1 MASSVGMRRFAV
13 TAMAAVLA
21 CVLGGCGGF
30 GGGPKYDI
38 TVSLDEAWTSGG
50 RTPTLEVDLVGA
62 NASQAGPLR
71 SASVGQYFSA
81 GDPFRAAQDK
91 ATLTFTSQD
100 ASPKVLS
107 KSDPIWSKWNA
118 AGATDLFVLVNL
130 PGVAQDQPGDADP
143 RRLILPLDPARWT
156 GRELSIAIR
165 RSGPVV
171 LTPQKPVGQ

>member
-1 MASSVGMRRFAV
+1 MAISVGMRRFAV
-13 TAMAAVLA
+13 TAMVAVVS
-21 CVLGGCGGF
+21 CVLGGCGMF
-30 GGGPKYDI
+30 GGGPKYDVM
-38 TVSLDEAWTSGG
+38 VSLDEAWTSGG
-50 RTPTLEVDLVGA
+50 RAPTLEVDLVGA
-62 NASQAGPLR
+62 NPSQAGQLR
-71 SASVGQYFSA
+71 SASVSQYFSA

-100 ASPKVLS
+100 PSPKTLS
-107 KSDPIWSKWNA
+107 KSDPIWAKWNA

-130 PGVAQDQPGDADP
+130 PGIPDQPGDADP

-156 GRELSIAIR
+156 GRELDIAIR